1 MNRLKLIGQPIVEVE
16 AIGGR
21 SMLAIAIRKG
31 NEEKIQLLTEAL
43 KPILIQ
49 KLLVAQSATLRLK
62 LRRIDFEI
70 LKCLLSD
77 PRMRINDI
85 SKIVSV
91 SSKTVSSR
99 LAKLKENR
107 IVMFNVGTNPTK
119 MKGYTRFGM
128 VIWLENDIDKK
139 DIREIHKILENSF
152 VIALLMISQEEVLN
166 YQIVARSIFEIDP
179 ILSKLESLAGVRS
192 AEAIIPFK
200 ARIHQDWI
208 FQEIENIANND
219 HKDR

>member
-1 MNRLKLIGQPIVEVE
+1 
-16 AIGGR
+16 
-21 SMLAIAIRKG
+21 
-31 NEEKIQLLTEAL
+31 
-43 KPILIQ
+43 
-49 KLLVAQSATLRLK
+49 
-62 LRRIDFEI
+62 
-70 LKCLLSD
+70 
-77 PRMRINDI
+77 
-85 SKIVSV
+85 
-91 SSKTVSSR
+91 
-99 LAKLKENR
+99 
-107 IVMFNVGTNPTK
+107 